1 MLEKWEEG
9 IKPKGYDAKQ
19 FPKARLRML
28 ESIEKARI
36 ILSANIE
43 AGVNIECLW
52 EDNDFHKSLSRVEF
66 EEMIAHNV
74 EELKQVME
82 LCIIESG
89 LKLDEIHSI
98 EMMGCGTR
106 IPIIMDTHLKIW
118 ML

>member
-1 MLEKWEEG
+1 
-9 IKPKGYDAKQ
+9 
-19 FPKARLRML
+19 ML

-52 EDNDFHKSLSRVEF
+52 EDNDFHKSLTRVEF

-74 EELKQVME
+74 DELKLVME
-82 LCIIESG
+82 QCIAESG
-89 LKLDEIHSI
+89 LKLDEVHSI

-106 IPIIMDTHLKIW
+106 IPIIMETAMKIFKKDVA
-118 ML
+118 